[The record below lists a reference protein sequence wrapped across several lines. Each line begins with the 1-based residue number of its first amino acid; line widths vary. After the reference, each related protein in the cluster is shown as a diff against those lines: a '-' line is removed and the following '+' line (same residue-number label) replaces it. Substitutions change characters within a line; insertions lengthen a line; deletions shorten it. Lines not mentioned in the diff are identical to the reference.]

1 MQRWSLTLPC
11 GRGNRE
17 WHQQFL
23 DGGFPARSDPCRRN
37 APQRWGCRA
46 SAPSN
51 TSGSG
56 SSLGLGLHIGIAVL
70 RDDGVDALG
79 TSQRE
84 SESHWRAVIKHVN
97 REALETD

>member
-1 MQRWSLTLPC
+1 MIPELLAIHPARHGRIATWLLPAS
-11 GRGNRE
+11 GNRAMPR
-17 WHQQFL
+17 
-23 DGGFPARSDPCRRN
+23 GS
-37 APQRWGCRA
+37 RA